1 MSESSPTVRC
11 TRDRWRRLSSA
22 PAIRG
27 AAQPRRVRG
36 RPSAVAPHLLLA
48 VLVTVFAWAVTTAA
62 SPRPLIAQQ
71 PSSAGTISGRVVDA
85 ENLLPIEGAEVR
97 LRRDSP
103 EAGLHTTRTA
113 AADSLGE
120 YRFEAVRPGRY
131 QLQISRLGYIPS
143 TLEVEL
149 RSHVPA
155 RVSMGLQVEPVRL
168 EPVDVETH
176 RPPPFLRM
184 GMRPDSARSGQ
195 LRLSASRAGEHLGLD
210 VRSLTHNEVVEAVTL
225 AETDLFRALQRT
237 PGVTTRDDFTAMLW
251 TRGASWDQT
260 RVYLDGMPLYNP
272 THAGWLFAAI
282 NPDAVGEVVFYPGA
296 RPARLGEGAAAVLD
310 LHTRSGSPGTVQG
323 RGEISL
329 ASARVAFDGG
339 LPGGAFNWMIA
350 GRRTYVDLLARMA
363 SAAID
368 NEAWHIPYDFA
379 DVAGRADGEL
389 FGIDYVASGIVEQDH
404 LRGGIP
410 GVLQANRGRWGN
422 RSGRMAVGIP
432 FGGLR
437 LQLAGGE
444 TRFRASILRDERARL
459 RGDEPT
465 LPPLESVIRH
475 RSVSAELAPVVPTGA
490 LPPWRI
496 GMQEVRDRVGYEGP
510 FSLLG
515 ELAVVLP
522 RDSTPQSTL
531 TLGSGLAYQALWGEV
546 RFGLD
551 DLAVEAG
558 LRIERG
564 DSLLNADEFRM
575 APRLSANL
583 MVDSR
588 TLLSAGWSRIWQY
601 TQDIAPVAGPLGP
614 QLHLTHLWVL
624 AQSAGYAAIRSDLLT
639 VGVERS
645 LGDDWL
651 IGLNG
656 YLRLA
661 TGVEVPNPDSGVVV
675 PDRDPS
681 VQATNRA
688 HGLEML
694 LSRRGHRWSGSVGY
708 TLGSSRMRAQVIDP
722 DTALFRYPAPA
733 DVRHALDAMLSVRPV
748 DALRLG
754 GVFTYG
760 SGVPFTRLLLPGAGE
775 TGRRVEVGA
784 PNRLR
789 TPAYASLDLM
799 VEYARMLGRLEV
811 VAYGQLRN
819 ALGRANAVTYA
830 GSSWCA
836 GGAACPGGVMDRFEA
851 GVPRL
856 PLFGLRLNF

>member
-1 MSESSPTVRC
+1 MSESSPTARC
-11 TRDRWRRLSSA
+11 TRGGWRRSHRAPSSRSVGEPGRA
-22 PAIRG
+22 PRRRRFAAALLIAAALG
-27 AAQPRRVRG
+27 AAAG
-36 RPSAVAPHLLLA
+36 
-48 VLVTVFAWAVTTAA
+48 LVPV
-62 SPRPLIAQQ
+62 RPLSAQQ
-71 PSSAGTISGRVVDA
+71 TPSTGTIHGRVVDA
-85 ENLLPIEGAEVR
+85 ESLHPIEGATVR
-97 LRRDSP
+97 LKATTP
-103 EAGLHTTRTA
+103 EGDIRTV
-113 AADSLGE
+113 AADSAGE
-120 YRFEAVRPGRY
+120 YRFNAVKPGRY
-131 QLQISRLGYIPS
+131 RLEISRLGYIPN

-155 RVSMGLQVEPVRL
+155 RVSMGLPVEPVRL
-168 EPVDVETH
+168 EPVGIEA
-176 RPPPFLRM
+176 RRNPPFLRVAA
-184 GMRPDSARSGQ
+184 PSDSAGMAQMGWMSFRPGGH
-195 LRLSASRAGEHLGLD
+195 LRLD
-210 VRSLTHNEVVEAVTL
+210 TRSLTHTDVVEAITL

-260 RVYLDGMPLYNP
+260 RIYLDGMPLYNP

-310 LHTRSGSPGTVQG
+310 LHTRGGNPGTVRG
-323 RGEISL
+323 RGEISV
-329 ASARVAFDGG
+329 ASARMAFDGG
-339 LPGGAFNWMIA
+339 LPSGAFNWMVT

-368 NEAWHIPYDFA
+368 NDAWHIPYDFS
-379 DVAGRADGEL
+379 DMTGRVDGEL
-389 FGIDYVASGIVEQDH
+389 FGFDYVASGIFEQDH

-410 GVLQANRGRWGN
+410 GVLQANRGKWGN
-422 RSGRMAVGIP
+422 RSGRVAVGIP
-432 FGGLR
+432 LGGLR

-475 RSVSAELAPVVPTGA
+475 RSVSAELAPRVQGGV
-490 LPPWRI
+490 LPPWRV
-496 GMQEVRDRVGYEGP
+496 GFQEVRDAVGYEGP

-531 TLGSGLAYQALWGEV
+531 TLGSYLAYQALWGEV

-551 DLAVEAG
+551 ALAVEAG

-575 APRLSANL
+575 APRLAANL
-583 MVDSR
+583 TLDSR
-588 TLLSAGWSRIWQY
+588 TVLSAGWSRMWQY

-639 VGVERS
+639 AGVERS
-645 LGDDWL
+645 FGDSWM
-651 IGLNG
+651 IGVNG

-694 LSRRGHRWSGSVGY
+694 LSRRGPRWSGSVGY
-708 TLGSSRMRAQVIDP
+708 TVGSSRMRAQVIDP

-733 DVRHALDAMLSVRPV
+733 DIRHAIDAMLSVRPV
-748 DALRLG
+748 ESVRLG

-760 SGVPFTRLLLPGAGE
+760 SGVPYTRLLLPGAGE
-775 TGRRVEVGA
+775 AGRRVEVGA
-784 PNRLR
+784 PNALR
-789 TPAYASLDLM
+789 TPAYASLDLV
-799 VEYARMLGRLEV
+799 VEYARAIGPWEL

-819 ALGRANAVTYA
+819 ALGRGNTVTYA
-830 GSSWCA
+830 GSSRCA
-836 GGAACPGGVMDRFEA
+836 GGAGCVAGVRDRFEA

-856 PLFGLRLNF
+856 PLFGVRLNF